1 MFAVLF
7 RRHVRDVHRFVWRR
21 TRDDG
26 LADELTAMT
35 FERCWTALPGYEPK
49 RSSLRPWL
57 FRIAANSLA
66 SHYRSEGRRRR
77 REHLVLVRDE
87 PLVVSDDPASGMT
100 GDEFGDRSV
109 LDAMSRLDERHQEVL
124 SLRFLADLDT
134 DEAAE
139 AMGVGNRH
147 FAVMQYRAVAALK
160 RQLEGKS

>member
-1 MFAVLF
+1 M
-7 RRHVRDVHRFVWRR
+7 
-21 TRDDG
+21 
-26 LADELTAMT
+26 
-35 FERCWTALPGYEPK
+35 
-49 RSSLRPWL
+49 
-57 FRIAANSLA
+57 
-66 SHYRSEGRRRR
+66 
-77 REHLVLVRDE
+77 
-87 PLVVSDDPASGMT
+87 VSDDPASGMT